1 VARLS
6 VRRAHPAA
14 GPTPA
19 FAGLRRWTPLTAG
32 AVCLAV
38 ALILNALLLHQVGF
52 SGDEPYY
59 SRIAEHPS
67 GPHNFPYA
75 FRVGLPY
82 LVHIL
87 PFAQSFSWEALALVC
102 AGAAGGT
109 LFALL
114 REFEAPDHLALG
126 LAVGLT
132 VSPPLLV
139 VFLRNGREVDAAA
152 ILVLMLGA
160 YFIVRR
166 RLACLGATLLVG
178 ATIHEACLFLIP
190 LAYAVWAERPL
201 DRGAA
206 RDLALVAA
214 LPVLA
219 YISLR
224 TSIVAVGER
233 YQPGYEGP
241 FLTER
246 IDVLRT
252 ALGHGG
258 WHQELR
264 RMALSYGPLWLAAP
278 FSVVSL
284 RFARRGLVLV
294 ALCLGAMTFAYDWG
308 RMIFFAA
315 PVIYVAAAWTV
326 RHRARLAVAAVA
338 ALLAMD
344 AGYAIYMQVHGVKSG
359 LDSTGPPARGPVA
372 WIDRSSVL

>member
-1 VARLS
+1 VGVL
-6 VRRAHPAA
+6 
-14 GPTPA
+14 
-19 FAGLRRWTPLTAG
+19 
-32 AVCLAV
+32 CLAV
-38 ALILNALLLHQVGF
+38 AVALNAVLRHQVGF

-59 SRIAEHPS
+59 SRIASHPG

-82 LVHIL
+82 LVHVL
-87 PFAQSFSWEALALVC
+87 PFAQSFSWEALALLC
-102 AGAAGGT
+102 AGAAGGA

-114 REFEAPDHLALG
+114 REFDVGDELALG

-152 ILVLMLGA
+152 ILVLILGA

-166 RLACLGATLLVG
+166 RLVALAVTLLVG

-190 LAYAVWAERPL
+190 LAYAVWAERPF
-201 DRGAA
+201 DRAAA

-214 LPVLA
+214 LPVIG
-219 YISLR
+219 YVYLR
-224 TSIVAVGER
+224 ASIVAVGEQ

-246 IDVLRT
+246 VDVLKA
-252 ALGHGG
+252 ALEHGA
-258 WHQELR
+258 WHEQLR

-278 FSVVSL
+278 FSMLTV

-294 ALCLGAMTFAYDWG
+294 ALCVGAMTFALDWG

-315 PVIYVAAAWTV
+315 PVVYVAAAHTLH
-326 RHRARLAVAAVA
+326 HRRRLAVAAVL

-344 AGYAIYMQVHGVKSG
+344 AGYAIYMQVHGVKAG
-359 LDSTGPPARGPVA
+359 LDSNGPPARGPVA
-372 WIDRSSVL
+372 WIDRSNARV

>member
-1 VARLS
+1 VASLRPLS
-6 VRRAHPAA
+6 PV
-14 GPTPA
+14 
-19 FAGLRRWTPLTAG
+19 LVG
-32 AVCLAV
+32 ALCLAV
-38 ALILNALLLHQVGF
+38 AIVLNALLRHQVGF

-59 SRIAEHPS
+59 SRIAAHPG

-87 PFAQSFSWEALALVC
+87 PFAQSFSWQALALVC
-102 AGAAGGT
+102 AGAAGGA

-114 REFEAPDHLALG
+114 RAFDVGDHLALG
-126 LAVGLT
+126 LAVGMT

-152 ILVLMLGA
+152 ILILMLGT
-160 YFIVRR
+160 YFIVGRHR
-166 RLACLGATLLVG
+166 VALAVTLLVG

-190 LAYAVWAERPL
+190 LAYAVWAQRPL
-201 DRGAA
+201 DRVAA

-214 LPVLA
+214 LPIIG
-219 YISLR
+219 YIYLR
-224 TSIVAVGER
+224 ASIVAVGER
-233 YQPGYEGP
+233 YQPGYQGP
-241 FLTER
+241 FLTAR
-246 IDVLRT
+246 VDVLKA
-252 ALGHGG
+252 ALQHGG

-278 FSVVSL
+278 WAVFTL

-294 ALCLGAMTFAYDWG
+294 ALCMGAMTFALDWG

-315 PVIYVAAAWTV
+315 PVIYVAAAHTL
-326 RHRARLAVAAVA
+326 RHRRRLAIATVV

-344 AGYAIYMQVHGVKSG
+344 AGYAIYMQVHGVRSG
-359 LDSTGPPARGPVA
+359 LDSNGPPARGPVA
-372 WIDRSSVL
+372 WIDRSGEA

>member
-1 VARLS
+1 VGVL
-6 VRRAHPAA
+6 
-14 GPTPA
+14 
-19 FAGLRRWTPLTAG
+19 
-32 AVCLAV
+32 CLAV
-38 ALILNALLLHQVGF
+38 AVVLNALLVHQIGF

-67 GPHNFPYA
+67 GAHNFPYA

-82 LVHIL
+82 LVHVL

-102 AGAAGGT
+102 AGAAGGV

-114 REFEAPDHLALG
+114 REFDVSVQLALG
-126 LAVGLT
+126 LAVGFT

-152 ILVLMLGA
+152 SLVLMLGA

-166 RLACLGATLLVG
+166 RRLALAVTLLAG

-201 DRGAA
+201 DLGAA
-206 RDLALVAA
+206 RDLVLVAA
-214 LPVLA
+214 VPIIA
-219 YISLR
+219 YVYLR
-224 TSIVAVGER
+224 ASIVAVGER
-233 YQPGYEGP
+233 YQPGYEGA

-246 IDVLRT
+246 VDVLKL
-252 ALGHGG
+252 ALRHGG

-264 RMALSYGPLWLAAP
+264 RMALTYGPLWLAAP
-278 FSVVSL
+278 FAVPTL

-294 ALCLGAMTFAYDWG
+294 ALCIGAMTFALDWG

-315 PVIYVAAAWTV
+315 PVFYVAAAHTL
-326 RHRARLAVAAVA
+326 RHRRRLAGAAVV

-344 AGYAIYMQVHGVKSG
+344 AGYAIYMQLHGVKSG
-359 LDSTGPPARGPVA
+359 LDSNGPPARGPVA
-372 WIDRSSVL
+372 WIDRSRHL

>member
-1 VARLS
+1 MGVL
-6 VRRAHPAA
+6 
-14 GPTPA
+14 
-19 FAGLRRWTPLTAG
+19 
-32 AVCLAV
+32 CLAV
-38 ALILNALLLHQVGF
+38 ALVLNALLRHQVGL

-59 SRIAEHPS
+59 SRIAAHPS

-87 PFAQSFSWEALALVC
+87 PFAQSFSWEAVALVC
-102 AGAAGGT
+102 AGAAGGA

-114 REFEAPDHLALG
+114 REFDVGDQLALG

-152 ILVLMLGA
+152 ILVLMLGS

-166 RLACLGATLLVG
+166 RLAPLAVTLLVG

-190 LAYAVWAERPL
+190 LAYAVWA
-201 DRGAA
+201 DRWFDRAAA

-214 LPVLA
+214 LPIIG
-219 YISLR
+219 YIYLR
-224 TSIVAVGER
+224 ASIVAVGEQ
-233 YQPGYEGP
+233 YQPGYQGA
-241 FLTER
+241 FLSER
-246 IDVLRT
+246 IDVLKA

-258 WHQELR
+258 WHRELR
-264 RMALSYGPLWLAAP
+264 RMALSFGPLWLAAP
-278 FSVVSL
+278 FSVLRL
-284 RFARRGLVLV
+284 RFTRRGLVLV
-294 ALCLGAMTFAYDWG
+294 VLCAGAMTFALDWG

-315 PVIYVAAAWTV
+315 PVIYVAAAYTL
-326 RHRARLAVAAVA
+326 RERRRLAVAAVL
-338 ALLAMD
+338 ALLALD
-344 AGYAIYMQVHGVKSG
+344 AGYAIYMQVHGVRSG

-372 WIDRSSVL
+372 WIDPSGDV

>member
-1 VARLS
+1 VGVL
-6 VRRAHPAA
+6 
-14 GPTPA
+14 
-19 FAGLRRWTPLTAG
+19 
-32 AVCLAV
+32 CLAV
-38 ALILNALLLHQVGF
+38 ALVLNALLRHQVGL

-59 SRIAEHPS
+59 SRIAAHPS

-102 AGAAGGT
+102 AGAAGGA
-109 LFALL
+109 LFALV
-114 REFEAPDHLALG
+114 REFDVGDELALG

-152 ILVLMLGA
+152 MLVLMLGS

-166 RLACLGATLLVG
+166 RLAPLAVTLLVG

-190 LAYAVWAERPL
+190 LAYAVWA
-201 DRGAA
+201 DRWFDRAAA

-214 LPVLA
+214 LPVIG
-219 YISLR
+219 YIYLR
-224 TSIVAVGER
+224 ASIVAVGEQ
-233 YQPGYEGP
+233 YQPGYQGA

-246 IDVLRT
+246 VDVLKA

-258 WHQELR
+258 WHRELR
-264 RMALSYGPLWLAAP
+264 RMALSFGPLWLAAP
-278 FSVVSL
+278 FSVLRL
-284 RFARRGLVLV
+284 RFTRRGLVLV
-294 ALCLGAMTFAYDWG
+294 VLCAGAMTFALDWG

-315 PVIYVAAAWTV
+315 PVIYVAAAYTL
-326 RHRARLAVAAVA
+326 RERRRLAVAAVL
-338 ALLAMD
+338 ALLALD
-344 AGYAIYMQVHGVKSG
+344 AGYAIYMQVHGVRSG
-359 LDSTGPPARGPVA
+359 LDSNGPPARGPVA
-372 WIDRSSVL
+372 RIDRSSDV

>member
-1 VARLS
+1 V
-6 VRRAHPAA
+6 
-14 GPTPA
+14 
-19 FAGLRRWTPLTAG
+19 G
-32 AVCLAV
+32 ALCLAV
-38 ALILNALLLHQVGF
+38 AVALNAVLLHQVGF

-59 SRIAEHPS
+59 SRLAAHPG

-87 PFAQSFSWEALALVC
+87 PFAQSFSWEALALLC
-102 AGAAGGT
+102 AGAAGGA

-114 REFEAPDHLALG
+114 REFDIGDDLALG

-152 ILVLMLGA
+152 ILVLMLGT

-166 RLACLGATLLVG
+166 RLIPLAVTLLVG
-178 ATIHEACLFLIP
+178 ATVHEACMFLIP
-190 LAYAVWAERPL
+190 FAYAVWAERPL
-201 DRGAA
+201 DRAAA

-214 LPVLA
+214 LPVIGYA
-219 YISLR
+219 WLR
-224 TSIVAVGER
+224 TSIVAVGEQ
-233 YQPGYEGP
+233 YQPGYNGP

-246 IDVLRT
+246 ADVLKA

-278 FSVVSL
+278 FSVLTL

-294 ALCLGAMTFAYDWG
+294 ALCVGAMTFALDWG

-315 PVIYVAAAWTV
+315 PVIYVAAAHTL
-326 RHRARLAVAAVA
+326 RYRRRLAVAAVV

-344 AGYAIYMQVHGVKSG
+344 AGYAIYMQAHGVRSG
-359 LDSTGPPARGPVA
+359 LDSNAPPARGPVA
-372 WIDRSSVL
+372 WIDRSSDG

>member
-1 VARLS
+1 V
-6 VRRAHPAA
+6 
-14 GPTPA
+14 
-19 FAGLRRWTPLTAG
+19 AGLRPLSPVLVG
-32 AVCLAV
+32 ALCLAV
-38 ALILNALLLHQVGF
+38 AIVLNALLRHQVGF

-59 SRIAEHPS
+59 SRIAAHPG

-87 PFAQSFSWEALALVC
+87 PFAQSFSWQALALVC
-102 AGAAGGT
+102 AGAAGGA

-114 REFEAPDHLALG
+114 RAFDVGDHLALG
-126 LAVGLT
+126 LAVGMT

-152 ILVLMLGA
+152 ILILMLGT
-160 YFIVRR
+160 YFIVGRHR
-166 RLACLGATLLVG
+166 VALAVTLLVG

-190 LAYAVWAERPL
+190 LAYAVWAQRPL
-201 DRGAA
+201 DRVAA

-214 LPVLA
+214 VPIIG
-219 YISLR
+219 YIYLR
-224 TSIVAVGER
+224 ASIVAVGER
-233 YQPGYEGP
+233 YQPGYQGP
-241 FLTER
+241 FLTAR
-246 IDVLRT
+246 VDVLKA
-252 ALGHGG
+252 ALQHGG

-278 FSVVSL
+278 WAVFTL

-294 ALCLGAMTFAYDWG
+294 ALCMGAMTFALDWG

-315 PVIYVAAAWTV
+315 PVIYVAAAHTL
-326 RHRARLAVAAVA
+326 RHRRRLAIATVV

-344 AGYAIYMQVHGVKSG
+344 AGYAIYMQVHGVRSG
-359 LDSTGPPARGPVA
+359 LDSNGPPARGPVA
-372 WIDRSSVL
+372 WIDRSGEA

>member
-1 VARLS
+1 M
-6 VRRAHPAA
+6 
-14 GPTPA
+14 
-19 FAGLRRWTPLTAG
+19 G
-32 AVCLAV
+32 AVCLVV
-38 ALILNALLLHQVGF
+38 ALVANALLRHQVGF

-59 SRIAEHPS
+59 SRIADHPS

-87 PFAQSFSWEALALVC
+87 PFSHAFSWEALALVC
-102 AGAAGGT
+102 AAAAGGA

-114 REFEAPDHLALG
+114 REFAVGKALALG

-132 VSPPLLV
+132 MSPPLLV

-152 ILVLMLGA
+152 ILVLMLGS

-166 RLACLGATLLVG
+166 ALVPLAMTLLVG

-201 DRGAA
+201 DPAAA
-206 RDLALVAA
+206 RDLALVAV
-214 LPVLA
+214 LPVIGYA
-219 YISLR
+219 YLR
-224 TSIVAVGER
+224 ASIVAVGER

-241 FLTER
+241 FVTER
-246 IDVLRT
+246 IDVLKT

-258 WHQELR
+258 WHSELR
-264 RMALSYGPLWLAAP
+264 RLALSYGPLWLAAP
-278 FSVVSL
+278 LSVL
-284 RFARRGLVLV
+284 RVRFTRRGLVLV
-294 ALCLGAMTFAYDWG
+294 VLCLGAMTFALDWG

-315 PVIYVAAAWTV
+315 PIIYVAAACRL
-326 RHRARLAVAAVA
+326 RHRRRMAVAAVV

-344 AGYAIYMQVHGVKSG
+344 AGYAVYMQVHGVRTG
-359 LDSTGPPARGPVA
+359 LDSHGPPARGPV
-372 WIDRSSVL
+372 V

>member
-1 VARLS
+1 V
-6 VRRAHPAA
+6 
-14 GPTPA
+14 
-19 FAGLRRWTPLTAG
+19 AGLRPLSPVLVG
-32 AVCLAV
+32 ALCLAV
-38 ALILNALLLHQVGF
+38 AIVLNALLRHQVGF

-59 SRIAEHPS
+59 SRIAAHPG

-87 PFAQSFSWEALALVC
+87 PFAQSFSWQALALVC
-102 AGAAGGT
+102 AGAAGGA

-114 REFEAPDHLALG
+114 RAFDVGDHLALG
-126 LAVGLT
+126 LAVGMT

-152 ILVLMLGA
+152 ILVLMLGT

-166 RLACLGATLLVG
+166 HRVALAVTLLVG

-190 LAYAVWAERPL
+190 LAYAVWAQRPL
-201 DRGAA
+201 DRVAA

-214 LPVLA
+214 LPIIG
-219 YISLR
+219 YIYLR
-224 TSIVAVGER
+224 ASIVAVGER
-233 YQPGYEGP
+233 YQPGYQGP
-241 FLTER
+241 FLTAR
-246 IDVLRT
+246 VDVLKA
-252 ALGHGG
+252 ALQHGG

-278 FSVVSL
+278 WAVFTL

-294 ALCLGAMTFAYDWG
+294 ALCMGAMTFALDWG

-315 PVIYVAAAWTV
+315 PVIYVAAAHTL
-326 RHRARLAVAAVA
+326 RHRRRLAIATVV

-344 AGYAIYMQVHGVKSG
+344 AGYAIYMQVHGVRSG
-359 LDSTGPPARGPVA
+359 LDSNGPPARGPVA
-372 WIDRSSVL
+372 WIDRSSEA